1 MKEVI
6 LISWVWVRGGI
17 FRGIVTIVGE
27 QVAMTARR
35 PGNDIEANGFSAR
48 VPLNSAGHD
57 AGRFAVVVVVG
68 EAARRRLVRVIV
80 DKGNL
85 AEVDER
91 LDVALAQRLQGFI
104 ATAERLFRV
113 PLAF

>member
-35 PGNDIEANGFSAR
+35 PGNDIETDSFSAR
-48 VPLNSAGHD
+48 IPLNAARHD
-57 AGRFAVVVVVG
+57 AGSFALIVIVV
-68 EAARRRLVRVIV
+68 EATRRRLVRVV
-80 DKGNL
+80 
-85 AEVDER
+85 VDER
-91 LDVALAQRLQGFI
+91 DF
-104 ATAERLFRV
+104 T
-113 PLAF
+113 

>member
-35 PGNDIEANGFSAR
+35 PGNDIEANGFTAR
-48 VPLNSAGHD
+48 IPLNSAGHD
-57 AGRFAVVVVVG
+57 AGSFALIVVVG
-68 EAARRRLVRVIV
+68 EATRRRLVRVIV
-80 DKGNL
+80 DKRDL
-85 AEVDER
+85 AEVGE
-91 LDVALAQRLQGFI
+91 
-104 ATAERLFRV
+104 
-113 PLAF
+113 